1 MNWDPLPETVCRMDA
16 ASERTWMYLQRVSGD
31 GSQFMPLSPLT
42 EQQCNSLSGT
52 ILKDTIKSS
61 DIKHEGRVSGLFYVH
76 GWTVFRKEPGR
87 WCGYVH
93 GWTGGYFAPA
103 ISALPPSLVVVFRK
117 EPGRWFDYGGF
128 VAMSIQIIYQDEY
141 IVAVNKPQA
150 LLSVPGLGPNKQ
162 DCLISRLV
170 KVIPEARVVHRLDCY
185 TSGIMLFAIGI
196 EMQRALSRIFHD
208 RKIQKQYIA
217 VVKQWFDENEGVIKF
232 PMRCDID
239 NRPHQIVD
247 YEHGKSAVTFWQ
259 VLQRKND
266 AVRLLLK
273 PVTGRTHQLRVH
285 CAAMGYPIIGDG
297 LYSDDNDE
305 IKQPRMLLHA
315 DNLLFEHPVTNKEM
329 HLFAECEF

>member
-1 MNWDPLPETVCRMDA
+1 
-16 ASERTWMYLQRVSGD
+16 
-31 GSQFMPLSPLT
+31 
-42 EQQCNSLSGT
+42 
-52 ILKDTIKSS
+52 
-61 DIKHEGRVSGLFYVH
+61 
-76 GWTVFRKEPGR
+76 
-87 WCGYVH
+87 
-93 GWTGGYFAPA
+93 
-103 ISALPPSLVVVFRK
+103 
-117 EPGRWFDYGGF
+117 
-128 VAMSIQIIYQDEY
+128 MSIQIIYQDEY

-259 VLQRKND
+259 VLQRKD
-266 AVRLLLK
+266 EAVRLLLK

-297 LYSDDNDE
+297 LYSDAGGKDE

>member
-1 MNWDPLPETVCRMDA
+1 
-16 ASERTWMYLQRVSGD
+16 
-31 GSQFMPLSPLT
+31 
-42 EQQCNSLSGT
+42 
-52 ILKDTIKSS
+52 
-61 DIKHEGRVSGLFYVH
+61 
-76 GWTVFRKEPGR
+76 
-87 WCGYVH
+87 
-93 GWTGGYFAPA
+93 
-103 ISALPPSLVVVFRK
+103 
-117 EPGRWFDYGGF
+117 
-128 VAMSIQIIYQDEY
+128 MSIQIIYQDEY

-150 LLSVPGLGPNKQ
+150 LLSVPGLGPDKQ

-170 KVIPEARVVHRLDCY
+170 KVIPEAKVVHRLDCY
-185 TSGIMLFAIGI
+185 TSGIMLFAVGI

-247 YEHGKSAVTFWQ
+247 YEHGKSAVTYWQ
-259 VLQRKND
+259 VLQRKNET
-266 AVRLLLK
+266 VRLLLK

-297 LYSDDNDE
+297 LYGDDNDE

>member
-1 MNWDPLPETVCRMDA
+1 
-16 ASERTWMYLQRVSGD
+16 
-31 GSQFMPLSPLT
+31 
-42 EQQCNSLSGT
+42 
-52 ILKDTIKSS
+52 
-61 DIKHEGRVSGLFYVH
+61 
-76 GWTVFRKEPGR
+76 
-87 WCGYVH
+87 
-93 GWTGGYFAPA
+93 
-103 ISALPPSLVVVFRK
+103 
-117 EPGRWFDYGGF
+117 
-128 VAMSIQIIYQDEY
+128 MSIQIIYQDEY

-170 KVIPEARVVHRLDCY
+170 KLIPEAKVVHRLDCY

-239 NRPHQIVD
+239 NRPLQIVD
-247 YEHGKSAVTFWQ
+247 YEHGKSAITFWQ
-259 VLQRKND
+259 VLQRKEET
-266 AVRLLLK
+266 VRLLLK

-297 LYSDDNDE
+297 LYGDATDE
-305 IKQPRMLLHA
+305 MERPRMLLHA
-315 DNLLFEHPVTNKEM
+315 DNLLFEHPVTENEM

>member
-1 MNWDPLPETVCRMDA
+1 
-16 ASERTWMYLQRVSGD
+16 
-31 GSQFMPLSPLT
+31 
-42 EQQCNSLSGT
+42 
-52 ILKDTIKSS
+52 
-61 DIKHEGRVSGLFYVH
+61 
-76 GWTVFRKEPGR
+76 
-87 WCGYVH
+87 
-93 GWTGGYFAPA
+93 
-103 ISALPPSLVVVFRK
+103 
-117 EPGRWFDYGGF
+117 
-128 VAMSIQIIYQDEY
+128 MSIQIIYQDEY
-141 IVAVNKPQA
+141 IVAVNKQQA
-150 LLSVPGLGPNKQ
+150 LLSVPGLGPDKQ

-170 KVIPEARVVHRLDCY
+170 KIIPEAKVVHRLDCY

-247 YEHGKSAVTFWQ
+247 YEHGKSAVTYWQ
-259 VLQRKND
+259 VLQRKNET
-266 AVRLLLK
+266 VRLLLK

-285 CAAMGYPIIGDG
+285 CAAMGYPIVGDG
-297 LYSDDNDE
+297 LYGDDKDE